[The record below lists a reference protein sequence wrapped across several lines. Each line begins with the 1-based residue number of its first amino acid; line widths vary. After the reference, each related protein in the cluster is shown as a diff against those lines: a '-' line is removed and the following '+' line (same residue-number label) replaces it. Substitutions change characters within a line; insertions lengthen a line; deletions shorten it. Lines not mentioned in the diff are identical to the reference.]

1 MFGSRKSRLATVFA
15 TMLCAFAVS
24 TSTAAAQGVGT
35 AGLVNVVLVDFL
47 DVNNNNV
54 QIQVPVSV
62 AANVCDVN
70 AAVLVQQFADDGD
83 ATCDADATSFATAG
97 SAQGGGNGPG
107 GGQGGPFVGTAG
119 LVNVV
124 LVDVV
129 DITGNNVQVQVP
141 VSVAA
146 NVCDVNV
153 AILVQEFQDT
163 GAADCD
169 STSDSRA
176 TARRGQGGGNA

>member
-1 MFGSRKSRLATVFA
+1 MFRSRKSRLAAVLA
-15 TMLCAFAVS
+15 TMVFAFAVS
-24 TSTAAAQGVGT
+24 AGTAAAQGVGT
-35 AGLVNVVLVDFL
+35 AGLVNVVLVDVV
-47 DVNNNNV
+47 DVQDV
-54 QIQVPVSV
+54 EVQVPVSV

-70 AAVLVQQFADDGD
+70 AAVLVQQFADMGD
-83 ATCDADATSFATAG
+83 ATCDATATSLATIG
-97 SAQGGGNGPG
+97 GGGNGPG

-124 LVDVV
+124 LVDVI
-129 DITGNNVQVQVP
+129 DIEDVVIQVP

-153 AILVQEFQDT
+153 GILVQEFQDV

-169 STSDSRA
+169 STADSRA
-176 TARRGQGGGNA
+176 TAGRGQGGGNA

>member
-1 MFGSRKSRLATVFA
+1 MFRSRKAQLAALLATTVFA
-15 TMLCAFAVS
+15 FAVP
-24 TSTAAAQGVGT
+24 TGTAAAQGVGT
-35 AGLVNVVLVDFL
+35 AGLVNVVLVDVI
-47 DVNNNNV
+47 DITGNV
-54 QIQVPVSV
+54 VEIQVPVSV

-70 AAVLVQQFADDGD
+70 AAVLVQEFADEGD
-83 ATCDADATSFATAG
+83 ADCDATATSRATIG
-97 SAQGGGNGPG
+97 GGQGGGNGPG

-124 LVDVV
+124 LVDVL
-129 DITGNNVQVQVP
+129 DIIGNRVIVQVP

-169 STSDSRA
+169 STADSRA
-176 TARRGQGGGNA
+176 TAGRGQGGGSA